1 MKPEQFRQSCGNLLG
16 ILKQQTLIT
25 TKADLGDKT
34 MLTTINDAASQL
46 NDDQLRVLVMGKFS
60 SGKSTFLNALMG
72 QTFLPAKPTP
82 TTAVIGEIVYAE
94 NAEAVLYPKEGYS
107 GGTKPFPIKIEDLAK
122 YIVIDHSHSQND
134 EVKKQNPFKKVLI
147 KYPLSIC
154 KHGIMFIDSPGL
166 DDPTCHDTITKD
178 YLPNA
183 DAILYCMNSSQAFS
197 AADRKEIERLQAL
210 GYKSIIFVL
219 TYFDVLQENDR
230 ILGTHD
236 AEDARKHYIQ
246 ILSKYTDLGESGVF
260 FVGSLPALKAKL
272 TGNQQL
278 LDDSNFPSL
287 ERRLEDILFNEKGR
301 MKLLKAL
308 YSTRRVNR
316 ITGQHLNDLIE
327 VTNADMNGLS
337 ERIHEA
343 QNNLSQARSKADE
356 IYNLFKISS
365 NKMIES
371 AKDRGHAFFLNN
383 IIPSIPDWVGEFTPS
398 DEQSIS
404 FWHPKRTG
412 AAFTEGCLKY
422 VQGQIEAKMAT
433 WAEEELINGYLIP
446 ELKLLTAEQDSN
458 IAAYE
463 NDLSRVRTSLNL
475 SIDSEEIS
483 SQEDAGT
490 GNRILSAIAGAF
502 LNPASMLVGGAYGW
516 RGLVTSLVTTLVGGI
531 VLVIVG
537 LFTPIGWPAMIIT
550 WIISAIVSGTIAG
563 SGLEGQIRKAIVNKM
578 QEELR
583 NQQEAA
589 VKAIGDA
596 VAEVI
601 KKLQDAVE
609 GSLYEPVGR
618 FEKLLKQAQERVT
631 EDGTVLRDKSASY
644 IHLRTEN
651 SKLAN
656 DMDVFAQS
664 INL

>member
-122 YIVIDHSHSQND
+122 YIVIDHSHSQTD

-537 LFTPIGWPAMIIT
+537 LFTPIGLPAMIIT

-651 SKLAN
+651 TKLAN